1 MDGRASRAAM
11 TLDGSYQRHLEA
23 SVVTGLRKGHLAG
36 SHMLGCNLVN
46 APAARIGEGRHMA
59 PYLEAARMSSDLEE
73 VAAVFACCAEAVA
86 EMVGCQVHR
95 MNIALQNDSHLVE
108 QLCCTVLA

>member
-1 MDGRASRAAM
+1 VVPELLKGR
-11 TLDGSYQRHLEA
+11 
-23 SVVTGLRKGHLAG
+23 LAG

-59 PYLEAARMSSDLEE
+59 PYLEAARTSSDLEE

-95 MNIALQNDSHLVE
+95 MNIALQNESHLME
-108 QLCCTVLA
+108 QRRCTVLA